1 MTKLIFGLNGLNVEI
16 TKEVMRPDTLSGLEN
31 GLLTLPDEIG
41 LVGAQGANDENIQL
55 ILFGENETYLHCVVV
70 PHGTYLGV
78 FKSSDPDHM
87 YQHILNSNKRSKAAG
102 GR

>member
-41 LVGAQGANDENIQL
+41 LDENIQL
-55 ILFGENETYLHCVVV
+55 ILFGENEIYLHCVIV

-102 GR
+102 GL